1 MGRKKNKAA
10 KKAVKRKVCARSK
23 SASQSKKTKRHLPK
37 PLTSVAQQKRDEII
51 GKSYVGVFTTENDT
65 PFVVIDRRVL
75 SNDIH
80 LFPEKTAGAKNNQ
93 KVVVKV
99 ISWPKNARN
108 PEGEIVDILGEI
120 GDNDTEMHAILAEF
134 NLPYSYPEH
143 IAAEADKI
151 DVTITEEEILKRLD
165 YRDVI
170 TFTIDPRDAKDFDDA
185 LSIKELKNGNFE
197 VGVHIADVTHYVK
210 ENDIIDKEAYSRA
223 TSVYLVD
230 RTVPMLPEKLCNM
243 VCSLRPDEDKLTYS
257 VIFEITPEGTVKKS
271 KIAKTVIR
279 SDRRFTYEEA
289 QQVIETGKGDYSNE
303 ILKLNALAEKFRDQR
318 FKEGAISF
326 ERTEVRFE
334 IDDAGKPIS
343 VFFKEQKEANKL
355 VEEFMLLANRA
366 VAERIGKVKGDEKPK
381 TFVYRIHDEPDR
393 QKLQN
398 LSDFIKPFGHK
409 FQAEGE
415 RRSVSR
421 SINHLLDKVK
431 GTREQNLIETVTIRS
446 MAKAV
451 YSTQNIGHY
460 GLAFEHYTHFTSPIR
475 RYPDMMVHRLLF
487 NYLKGGKSAAEEKF
501 EECCNHCSDME
512 QLAASAERA
521 SIKYKQVE
529 YMSDKKGQ
537 VFSGVISGVTEW
549 GVYVEI
555 TSNKCEGLV
564 PIREIDDDFY
574 MFDEKN
580 YCIVGKRTH
589 KVYRLGDE
597 VNVMVANANLEKKQL
612 DFKFV

>member
-10 KKAVKRKVCARSK
+10 KKSVKGNVCARSK

-165 YRDVI
+165 YRDVV

-303 ILKLNALAEKFRDQR
+303 ILKLNALAEKLRDQR